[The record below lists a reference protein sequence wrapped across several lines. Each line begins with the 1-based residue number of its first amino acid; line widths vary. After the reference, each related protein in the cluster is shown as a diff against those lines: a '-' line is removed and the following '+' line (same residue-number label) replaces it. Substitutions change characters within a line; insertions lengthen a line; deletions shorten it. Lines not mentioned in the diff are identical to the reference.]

1 MIISVTKYIDVI
13 EPVLRKNNWMSIP
26 NAKTTPHPEYNGP
39 WKPFPYWK
47 IEFDDPK
54 EETMF
59 ILKYLEF
66 TG

>member
-1 MIISVTKYIDVI
+1 
-13 EPVLRKNNWMSIP
+13 MSIP
-26 NAKTTPHPEYNGP
+26 NAKTTPYPEYNGP

-66 TG
+66 TN